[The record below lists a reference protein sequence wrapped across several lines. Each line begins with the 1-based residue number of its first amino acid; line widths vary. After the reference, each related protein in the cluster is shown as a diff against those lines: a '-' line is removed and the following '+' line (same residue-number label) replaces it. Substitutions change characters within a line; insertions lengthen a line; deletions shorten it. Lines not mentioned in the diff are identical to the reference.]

1 MKAWTLAALAWA
13 ALISA
18 AGRSEPAAA
27 WLAMGTIALAP
38 LALAILASLIEAEP
52 ERVAAAE
59 AQALAWSQCSHR
71 ARRPPGGRAVPA
83 AAGLARA
90 QPLPA

>member
-27 WLAMGTIALAP
+27 WLAIGTIALAP
-38 LALAILASLIEAEP
+38 LALAILASLMEAQP
-52 ERVAAAE
+52 GRVPAAE
-59 AQALAWSQCSHR
+59 AQALAWSQGWHPG
-71 ARRPPGGRAVPA
+71 RRPPGGSALPA
-83 AAGLARA
+83 GTRLARA